1 MNERRKEKEKRERE
15 RKKKEKKSRIGNLIM
30 GLRKVPLHL
39 CSEKETNTFFY
50 KLADTYNQYYY

>member
-1 MNERRKEKEKRERE
+1 
-15 RKKKEKKSRIGNLIM
+15 M

-50 KLADTYNQYYY
+50 KLADTYNQYYYWMNQLDSIVNEDSTHLPVL